1 MHYLEQYPSL
11 GNWFCNEQNKTADKF
26 RFKVMLGNFVC
37 FFWSTDT
44 LELFY
49 NFLEFG
55 GKKRYFKLNSQF
67 FGGGL

>member
-44 LELFY
+44 LELF
-49 NFLEFG
+49 
-55 GKKRYFKLNSQF
+55 
-67 FGGGL
+67 